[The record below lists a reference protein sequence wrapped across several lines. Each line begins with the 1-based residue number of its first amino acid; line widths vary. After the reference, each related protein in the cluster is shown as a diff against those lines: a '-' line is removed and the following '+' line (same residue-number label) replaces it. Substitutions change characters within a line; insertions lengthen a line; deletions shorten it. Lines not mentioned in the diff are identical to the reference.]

1 MLDKHDNAN
10 DFYFSIGENH
20 SFMKMN
26 NDVHHYSRGNNFFG
40 QNGLKQRGIIFLLR
54 GIQMKYLCN
63 QYLLVIVFFRLNQNR
78 MDWISNS
85 TL

>member
-1 MLDKHDNAN
+1 MLDKHENNN

-54 GIQMKYLCN
+54 RIQMKCLCSIV
-63 QYLLVIVFFRLNQNR
+63 VIVFFRLNQNR